1 MKYIELICYKQVLL
15 WQEENVESLSSLLPV
30 KSLIKEHGHEGAD
43 MQLRGKRRE
52 KRLNSYINLK

>member
-30 KSLIKEHGHEGAD
+30 KSLIKEHGHAGTGFTFFHSDGDEVVPEGKN
-43 MQLRGKRRE
+43 G
-52 KRLNSYINLK
+52 

>member
-30 KSLIKEHGHEGAD
+30 KSLIKERIRD
-43 MQLRGKRRE
+43 T
-52 KRLNSYINLK
+52 

>member
-30 KSLIKEHGHEGAD
+30 KSLIKEHGHEVQIPVEYNIA
-43 MQLRGKRRE
+43 R
-52 KRLNSYINLK
+52 SYRCLFLH